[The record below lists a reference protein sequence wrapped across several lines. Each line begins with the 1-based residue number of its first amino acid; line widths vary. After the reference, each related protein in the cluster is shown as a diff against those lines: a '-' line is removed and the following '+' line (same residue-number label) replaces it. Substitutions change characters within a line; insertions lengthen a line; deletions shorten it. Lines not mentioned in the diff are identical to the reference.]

1 MRPAV
6 AASIA
11 AIVLLQAGAAWA
23 RNALLTREEAL
34 ALAFPGASI
43 RPERVF
49 LTPEQQRHAA
59 TAGRVEIPTRL
70 VARYLAARDGVA
82 VGRAY
87 VDTHVVRT
95 KRESLLVSLDVHGRV
110 SRIDVV
116 AFLEPEEY
124 QAPSAFLDQYR
135 GKALDEDLRLQRA
148 IRPIAG
154 ATLTARAVN
163 DATRRVLAIDR
174 VLETP

>member
-1 MRPAV
+1 
-6 AASIA
+6 
-11 AIVLLQAGAAWA
+11 
-23 RNALLTREEAL
+23 
-34 ALAFPGASI
+34 
-43 RPERVF
+43 
-49 LTPEQQRHAA
+49 
-59 TAGRVEIPTRL
+59 
-70 VARYLAARDGVA
+70 
-82 VGRAY
+82 
-87 VDTHVVRT
+87 
-95 KRESLLVSLDVHGRV
+95 
-110 SRIDVV
+110 V